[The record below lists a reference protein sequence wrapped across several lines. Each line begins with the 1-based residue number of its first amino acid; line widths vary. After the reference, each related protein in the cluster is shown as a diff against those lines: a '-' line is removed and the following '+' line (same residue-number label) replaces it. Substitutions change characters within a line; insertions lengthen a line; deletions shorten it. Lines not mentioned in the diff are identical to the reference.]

1 MARVKSGIYKS
12 EEDIKSDSH
21 WLNCLKGCNW
31 WIHSRSSGFHYQY
44 SDGGKKSLDSWAID
58 HNFCLKHMPRAE
70 PVGWDEEKKRRGFA
84 GKKRKVMLK
93 LMLIKYIKKLK

>member
-1 MARVKSGIYKS
+1 MEARKVLTAGP
-12 EEDIKSDSH
+12 
-21 WLNCLKGCNW
+21 
-31 WIHSRSSGFHYQY
+31 
-44 SDGGKKSLDSWAID
+44 ID